1 MDSVELTGDEHPFT
15 SWLSIIESRFSI
27 QIDALLHAA
36 LHSALQNYATTL
48 GCSLADLEIKAK
60 ESRLQ
65 PDHWSMILHLATN
78 HETRFY
84 RSPAALRLIVD
95 IAKNLKSPRI
105 LSVGCSTGEEPYS
118 IAVELLNSG
127 SCSFRIHATDISPL
141 CIETAKAGL
150 YPKHKAVTQ
159 LAAASIDPRHMRF
172 HAWVREMITFEQHN
186 ILLDR
191 PIEFTKPN
199 IVLTQN
205 MLIYYRPET
214 RFGILDRL
222 ANLLEQGG
230 YLITGPAE
238 TLSWPGRGLIRHL
251 HPNLTVFQR
260 SADV

>member
-1 MDSVELTGDEHPFT
+1 MDSVEPMGDQQTFS
-15 SWLSIIESRFSI
+15 SWLTIIEARFSI
-27 QIDALLHAA
+27 QIDALLHVA
-36 LHSALQNYATTL
+36 LQSALQNYASTL
-48 GCSLADLEIKAK
+48 GCTLGELEVRAR

-65 PDHWSMILHLATN
+65 PEHWGMILHLATN

-84 RSPAALRLIVD
+84 RSPAALKLIVD
-95 IAKNLKSPRI
+95 ITHELKSPRI

-118 IAVELLNSG
+118 IAVELLKAG
-127 SCSFRIHATDISPL
+127 SCSFRIHGTDISPL
-141 CIETAKAGL
+141 CIETAKAGR
-150 YPKHKAVTQ
+150 YPKHEAVTQ
-159 LAAASIDPRHMRF
+159 IAAASVDTGHMRF

-214 RFGILDRL
+214 RFGILNRL
-222 ANLLEQGG
+222 ANLLDPGG

-238 TLSWPGRGLIRHL
+238 TLSWSGHGLIRHL

-260 SADV
+260 AADV